1 MGREARDMLNETAA
15 KRGTIADE
23 TYVAAVVRKWG
34 RLLEGM
40 PDRTPQQRY
49 NLGVA
54 AMLFEN
60 QSNDLRS
67 MSEDVR
73 TANVGSFTKFI
84 FPILRRVFPNL
95 IANEIVSVQPMTAP
109 TGSIFYMDYIYGTSK
124 GPTTAGNIFPR
135 DFDRDYTSE
144 FVNGEVAGIGNGTDF
159 GGAGAAFT
167 TILSFS
173 PVRPRNVAQGYS
185 VIVRELNVTTGATVQ
200 EATDAGDGSFTGA
213 VASGTIN
220 YSNGALTNFKFTA
233 AVANTNPIKVYYY
246 YDGEMSGKVP
256 QASFDIKQAPIQA
269 TSRRVKAMFS
279 SEASEDLRALHGIDA
294 DTEIVSMT
302 ASEMALEIDREII
315 NDIFAASGG
324 TTGTFD
330 RIPGAGIAELNHLRS
345 MLTVISTVS
354 SLIYKK
360 TLRAPANWLVT
371 SPEVSAL
378 LAQLTT
384 NGDFRAAYVS
394 GGDSPYGPADMPRP
408 QTQHGQAGIYKV
420 GTLQNKWMLYEDPF
434 FTRDRMLVGLKGG
447 SYLEAGYA
455 WCPYVPLSITNSFL
469 DPNDFSI
476 RKGMRTRYGRKL
488 LRSEYYGN
496 ITISNL

>member
-1 MGREARDMLNETAA
+1 MGREARDILNETAA
-15 KRGTIADE
+15 KRGTIADND
-23 TYVAAVVRKWG
+23 YVGAAIQKWS

-40 PDRTPQQRY
+40 PQRTPQDRH
-49 NLGVA
+49 NLGVC

-60 QSNDLRS
+60 QAVDLRM

-73 TANVGSFTKFI
+73 TQNVGSFTKFI

-109 TGSIFYMDYIYGTSK
+109 TGSIFYMDYIYGTNK

-144 FVNGEVAGIGNGTDF
+144 FINGEVAGIGNGTDF

-173 PVRPRNVAQGYS
+173 PVRPKDASRGYS
-185 VIVRELNVTTGATVQ
+185 VIIRELNVTTGATVQ

-213 VASGTIN
+213 TSSGLIN
-220 YSNGALTNFKFTA
+220 YSNGAITNFKFTN
-233 AVANTNPIKVYYY
+233 AVANTNPIKVFYY

-256 QASFDIKQAPIQA
+256 QAQFDIKQARIDA
-269 TSRRVKAMFS
+269 VSRRVKMMYS
-279 SEASEDLRALHGIDA
+279 SEAAEDLLNLHGVSA
-294 DTEIVSMT
+294 ETELVSMT
-302 ASEMALEIDREII
+302 ASELALEIDREII
-315 NDIFAASGG
+315 QDIFAASGG

-345 MLTVISTVS
+345 FLTVISTVS
-354 SLIYKK
+354 ALIYKK

-384 NGDFRAAYVS
+384 HGDFRAAYVS
-394 GGDSPYGPADMPRP
+394 GGDSPYGPADMPRV
-408 QTQHGQAGIYKV
+408 QTQHGQGGIYKV

-434 FTRDRMLVGLKGG
+434 FTRDRMLVGLKGA

-455 WCPYVPLSITNSFL
+455 WCPYVPLSITNSFM

-496 ITISNL
+496 ITVSNL